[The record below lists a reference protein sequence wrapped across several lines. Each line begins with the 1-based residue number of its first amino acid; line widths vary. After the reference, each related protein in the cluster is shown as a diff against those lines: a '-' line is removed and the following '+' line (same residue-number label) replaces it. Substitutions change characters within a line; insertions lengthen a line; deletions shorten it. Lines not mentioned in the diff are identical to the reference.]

1 MGDGPY
7 FEGPVTISPKSDEPK
22 ELLAAYLEWLTG
34 ECHNLPLGL
43 IDIRFVD
50 AVGKQSVTLTDVYVD
65 LDVVAP
71 AEDDK
76 QPGKGKTPSAHEV
89 RTWALQLVRGEGG
102 GGRTSLL
109 DVLSDP
115 KSSHIVLLG
124 EAGSGKT
131 TFVNYL
137 AYLLASGSADT
148 PTALRGLL
156 PVRLTLR
163 DVAARHMPG
172 AAAHG
177 EAQWIWEAL
186 RADIAA
192 CLGNDVAEELL
203 PYLRKRL
210 LAEGGCFL
218 FDGLDEVPTAGG
230 RRERLL
236 EAVESFMRPFEKT
249 RTRFI
254 VTARPYAYADPRARL
269 PRTRT
274 LALAPFSEKQV
285 GRFIARFYQAVRPAM
300 SWNAETAH
308 GKGEMLRTALAER
321 PYLGDLA
328 SRPLLLTLMA
338 TLNASWG
345 RLPEDRADLYEETVQ
360 LLLSRW
366 KNDIATLGIPEE
378 RMRPALEAL
387 AFAVHERQ
395 GSQPKRDD
403 APADISRTEL
413 VVAFE
418 PLLGVLKTED
428 LIGFLRQRAGLLI
441 EHDDGIFGFPHRSF
455 QEYLAGCR
463 LANQQDAA
471 TRLRKLAQTDVTWWR
486 EVCLLAI
493 GKQWR
498 GSHGG
503 AANLVQ
509 ALIPESPDE
518 EAAITDQ
525 HWRLAAL
532 AGQALVEL
540 RPNERG
546 GQEDFAVL
554 FRRSQRW
561 LTRLV
566 EEGRLTA
573 RERADVGDL
582 LGRLADPRFDVSSL
596 CLPCRYRGQAEAT
609 YGFVEIAPGPFVM
622 GSKKGDK
629 DAYDDEY
636 GNPAQL
642 TIPYRYWIARYPVT
656 VAQYG
661 SFLADHGCD
670 EDAPWWTATGRAWR
684 RGEWDSQVTE
694 DWLKERLKER
704 SPDLRAMPMWWG
716 EQASYPNRPVMGV
729 SWFEAVAYCRW
740 LDARLR
746 SRVNWIPDSHSV
758 RLPTEAEWEKAARA
772 GDARRFPWG
781 DEPWDENRAN
791 IEQNVG
797 HASAVGSFPAGA
809 TPSGIHDL
817 SGNVWEWTASLYK
830 PYPYRADDGR
840 NDPDAAGSRVVRGG
854 SWGVV
859 RGTPAAPSVA
869 GTSLTT
875 STRRRRFSGSCVPIG
890 FWFLIFW
897 LLLNAGLLAFWGKGP
912 AACGRQGGEGGKA
925 PSQGVKSGRSNLG
938 HEGTA
943 PQTARGAGEHE
954 ERAGD
959 APPYPLSTA
968 KHRSGRA

>member
-1 MGDGPY
+1 M
-7 FEGPVTISPKSDEPK
+7 
-22 ELLAAYLEWLTG
+22 
-34 ECHNLPLGL
+34 
-43 IDIRFVD
+43 
-50 AVGKQSVTLTDVYVD
+50 
-65 LDVVAP
+65 
-71 AEDDK
+71 
-76 QPGKGKTPSAHEV
+76 
-89 RTWALQLVRGEGG
+89 
-102 GGRTSLL
+102 
-109 DVLSDP
+109 
-115 KSSHIVLLG
+115 
-124 EAGSGKT
+124 SGK
-131 TFVNYL
+131 
-137 AYLLASGSADT
+137 AAS
-148 PTALRGLL
+148 
-156 PVRLTLR
+156 
-163 DVAARHMPG
+163 
-172 AAAHG
+172 
-177 EAQWIWEAL
+177 
-186 RADIAA
+186 
-192 CLGNDVAEELL
+192 
-203 PYLRKRL
+203 
-210 LAEGGCFL
+210 
-218 FDGLDEVPTAGG
+218 
-230 RRERLL
+230 
-236 EAVESFMRPFEKT
+236 
-249 RTRFI
+249 
-254 VTARPYAYADPRARL
+254 
-269 PRTRT
+269 
-274 LALAPFSEKQV
+274 
-285 GRFIARFYQAVRPAM
+285 
-300 SWNAETAH
+300 
-308 GKGEMLRTALAER
+308 
-321 PYLGDLA
+321 
-328 SRPLLLTLMA
+328 
-338 TLNASWG
+338 
-345 RLPEDRADLYEETVQ
+345 
-360 LLLSRW
+360 
-366 KNDIATLGIPEE
+366 
-378 RMRPALEAL
+378 
-387 AFAVHERQ
+387 
-395 GSQPKRDD
+395 PKRDD

-418 PLLGVLKTED
+418 PLLGALKTED

-441 EHDDGIFGFPHRSF
+441 EHDDGVFGFPHRSF

-509 ALIPESPDE
+509 ALIPGSPDE
-518 EAAITDQ
+518 ETAITDQ

-622 GSKKGDK
+622 GSKKGDE

-661 SFLADHGCD
+661 AFLADHGCD

-694 DWLKERLKER
+694 DWLKEWLKER

-791 IEQNVG
+791 I
-797 HASAVGSFPAGA
+797 GA
-809 TPSGIHDL
+809 ECRT
-817 SGNVWEWTASLYK
+817 
-830 PYPYRADDGR
+830 RQRRGR
-840 NDPDAAGSRVVRGG
+840 LPGRRDAKRH
-854 SWGVV
+854 
-859 RGTPAAPSVA
+859 P
-869 GTSLTT
+869 
-875 STRRRRFSGSCVPIG
+875 
-890 FWFLIFW
+890 
-897 LLLNAGLLAFWGKGP
+897 
-912 AACGRQGGEGGKA
+912 
-925 PSQGVKSGRSNLG
+925 
-938 HEGTA
+938 
-943 PQTARGAGEHE
+943 
-954 ERAGD
+954 
-959 APPYPLSTA
+959 
-968 KHRSGRA
+968 